1 LAESVPHT
9 HVVRRL
15 YRPDLPLF
23 RDHLVRL
30 DSDTR
35 YNRFGLHVSDE
46 YLGNYAELCFAPGSI
61 TYGYFEDGLIRGAS
75 ELRMFAS
82 KEQAYQKDAEAAFSV
97 EKPWRRRGIGAD
109 LMSHIVL
116 AARNRSIG
124 KLTIFCL
131 RQNQAM
137 LRLAKKFE
145 AELKF
150 EMSDVTGRLEAQP
163 PSAWSL
169 WHEFIDNT
177 LDLGSAL
184 IDYQGRV
191 IATAKHKVGL
201 AS

>member
-1 LAESVPHT
+1 MVRRHGRGRVAFCAAAHNIDEQQIRIIGGSLTGASVLTESVTHP

-30 DSDTR
+30 DADTR

-109 LMSHIVL
+109 LMS
-116 AARNRSIG
+116 
-124 KLTIFCL
+124 
-131 RQNQAM
+131 
-137 LRLAKKFE
+137 
-145 AELKF
+145 
-150 EMSDVTGRLEAQP
+150 
-163 PSAWSL
+163 
-169 WHEFIDNT
+169 
-177 LDLGSAL
+177 
-184 IDYQGRV
+184 
-191 IATAKHKVGL
+191 
-201 AS
+201 